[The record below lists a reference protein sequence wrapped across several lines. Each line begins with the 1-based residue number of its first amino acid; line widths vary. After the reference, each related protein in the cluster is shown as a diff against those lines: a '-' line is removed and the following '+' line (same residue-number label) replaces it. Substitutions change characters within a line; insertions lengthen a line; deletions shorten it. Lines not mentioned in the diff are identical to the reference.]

1 MPGAGWGGR
10 QMDRDKQRD
19 EQDLATTDQA
29 SIEFLAWVFVFVFVF
44 QSCWHTFNPSEVFMF
59 SFQPSE

>member
-1 MPGAGWGGR
+1 MPGAGETDGQR
-10 QMDRDKQRD
+10 QRD

-29 SIEFLAWVFVFVFVF
+29 SIEFLAWVFFVFVF
-44 QSCWHTFNPSEVFMF
+44 QSCWYTFNPSEVFMF